1 MSKKTGYTQD
11 DLLMRSLQLF
21 YANPV
26 NLNKMLPILS
36 NEIHISLR
44 LVDWFITNYSKSYK
58 TTYTINDRTFNVHA
72 SYKAQLKAYSKK
84 RFDPFCRDTRIKFYY
99 TKTKCLN
106 TTVGQLNFFKWA
118 IINKILEYI
127 IDHLNEIELDMKL
140 ALALKNGTTTV
151 KSNCA
156 KRDIKFNIK
165 SNKEYSEI
173 KPISRFTVT
182 FK

>member
-1 MSKKTGYTQD
+1 MSKKLGYTQD
-11 DLLMRSLQLF
+11 DLLMQSLQSF
-21 YANPV
+21 YSNPI

-36 NEIHISLR
+36 NDINISLR

-58 TTYTINDRTFNVHA
+58 TVYTINDRLFNVHA

-84 RFDPFCRDTRIKFYY
+84 RFDPFCRRDRIKFYY

-118 IINKILEYI
+118 IMNKILEYI
-127 IDHLNEIELDMKL
+127 IDHLSEIEMDMKFTL
-140 ALALKNGTTTV
+140 AMKKNQKGTVPV
-151 KSNCA
+151 KS
-156 KRDIKFNIK
+156 RQVISNIK
-165 SNKEYSEI
+165 TNKEYSDH
-173 KPISRFTVT
+173 KPVSRFTVS